1 MSRRQFDDYDAQE
14 WREEHERADKERRKR
29 EAKKQRHHLDDDDPA
44 PAGNIE
50 RQGGGKPAHKSHHSP
65 PGNKLSTHV
74 SPSQS
79 CLLTPIQVSPHC
91 A

>member
-44 PAGNIE
+44 PAG
-50 RQGGGKPAHKSHHSP
+50 RSRPQRPHAP
-65 PGNKLSTHV
+65 
-74 SPSQS
+74 
-79 CLLTPIQVSPHC
+79 LLPFDASSW
-91 A
+91 